1 MSTGSEH
8 LIART
13 ADRILAFVPDE
24 GIALSVWVV
33 GGLSLL
39 AFFALFLLDSG
50 LAAIPFFVFVTSAL
64 IGWIVRQS
72 ATARGLSLL
81 TTVVTVVT
89 FVLIIA
95 FLVWEAWPAIQYEG
109 LDLIFDLSKD
119 WRWGDDPS
127 FTLLPMIYGTM
138 ATTVIATLV
147 AAPLGIA
154 GALFISEIAP
164 TWAREIVKPGVEVLA
179 GIPSVVYGFIGLIVL
194 NKYMYDEMGLPGFG
208 NFFIV
213 GVVIGVMALPTV
225 VSVAEDAISSVP
237 DAMKDGAMA
246 MGATDWQTMK
256 SVTIPAAFSGVS
268 AAVLLGIG
276 RAIGETM
283 AAVIML
289 SHVKNIP
296 DPIVDVFRNGE
307 TLTSVIAF
315 EYGNAGE
322 LQLDALFAAGV
333 VLFVTVAFLSVTSQL
348 IERRMEQKLGG
359 QE

>member
-1 MSTGSEH
+1 MST
-8 LIART
+8 AREIRNYLSLDDDT
-13 ADRILAFVPDE
+13 ALY
-24 GIALSVWVV
+24 VWAV
-33 GGLSLL
+33 GGAS
-39 AFFALFLLDSG
+39 LFLFFVSFMLFPG
-50 LAAIPFFVFVTSAL
+50 LAPIPFFLFVGTAVV
-64 IGWIVRQS
+64 GWFASQS
-72 ATARGLSLL
+72 ATARGLSIV
-81 TTVVTVVT
+81 TTIVTVTT

-95 FLVWEAWPAIQYEG
+95 FLVWEARHAFAEEG
-109 LDLIFDLSKD
+109 VSLVWSGSLLTLDTT
-119 WRWGDDPS
+119 WRFGDDPS
-127 FTLLPMIYGTM
+127 FTLVPMMYGTL

-164 TWAREIVKPGVEVLA
+164 NWAREIVKPGVETLA
-179 GIPSVVYGFIGLIVL
+179 GIPSVVYGFIGFAVL
-194 NKYMYDEMGLPGFG
+194 NRYMYNEMGLAGFG

-213 GVVIGVMALPTV
+213 GIVIGLMALPTV
-225 VSVAEDAISSVP
+225 VSVAEDAVSSVP

-283 AAVIML
+283 AATIML
-289 SHVKNIP
+289 AHIKNIP
-296 DPIVDVFRNGE
+296 NPFVDVFANGE

-315 EYGNAGE
+315 EYGNAGD
-322 LQLDALFAAGV
+322 LQLSALFAAGV

-348 IERRMEQKLGG
+348 VERRMERKLGG